1 MVHPKNMEDI
11 IILVLPFVFGAVVG
25 SFLNVCIYRI
35 PLGLSLVSPP
45 SRCSSCGK
53 QIPFYFNIPL
63 LGYIFL
69 GGKCYYCKASFSIR
83 YPIVEALTGLFAAL
97 LFNRYGVTA
106 ELFVYFALVSSLI
119 VITFIDLDHKII
131 PDVIS
136 LPGIVVG
143 FGASFF
149 LDSPGVLDSGIGIV
163 LGGGILFA
171 IAAAYLLLTGKDGM
185 GGGDIKLLAMIGA
198 FVGWKGVIVTLFFSS
213 FIGAVS
219 GIAFMAVS
227 GKGRKYAIPFGP
239 FLASGALIYLFYG
252 DFLINWYIMKA
263 MGE

>member
-1 MVHPKNMEDI
+1 MDDI
-11 IILVLPFVFGAVVG
+11 LILAVPFVFGAVIG

-35 PLGLSLVSPP
+35 PLGISLLSPP

-53 QIPFYFNIPL
+53 HIPFYLNVPV
-63 LGYIFL
+63 LGYFIL
-69 GGKCYYCKASFSIR
+69 GGKCRYCKAPFSLR
-83 YPIVEALTGLFAAL
+83 YPVVEAITGFFAAF
-97 LFNRYGVTA
+97 LFRRYGITP
-106 ELFVYFALVSSLI
+106 ELFVYFALVSALI
-119 VITFIDLDHKII
+119 VIAFIDLDHKII

-136 LPGIVVG
+136 LPGIAVG
-143 FGASFF
+143 FAASFF
-149 LDSPGVLDSGIGIV
+149 LASPGVIDSGIGIV
-163 LGGGILFA
+163 LGGGVLFA

-198 FVGWKGVIVTLFFSS
+198 FVGWKGVIVTLLFSS

-252 DFLINWYIMKA
+252 DFLVNWYIMKA
-263 MGE
+263 VGE